1 MVKPQFELGRKRV
14 KGGVVRDAADRREAL
29 LAVAEAAAELG
40 LAVRGFASSGL
51 PGPKG
56 NRETFLWAAT
66 SGAGL
71 SDAEIEA
78 AALEVEP

>member
-29 LAVAEAAAELG
+29 LAVAGAARDVG
-40 LAVRGFASSGL
+40 LAIHGVATSGL

-56 NRETFLWAAT
+56 NRETFLWCSARDDGMAPE
-66 SGAGL
+66 
-71 SDAEIEA
+71 EIER
-78 AALEVEP
+78 AALGVEP